1 MNNDRLEYI
10 KEFNDAIFSNDII
23 KNKNTLIF
31 IYTPPKVGS
40 TTLVTSFRISC
51 ARRVNVLHV
60 HDENMLSII
69 TGIKNNNN
77 VTVNELINYNASI
90 GKSVYVIDV
99 YRSPIERKISEY
111 FELLTSYHFNTSD
124 SNIGNYKIELL
135 IKRFNSLF
143 PFVGSGDYFFDN
155 YDIDIDI
162 PEQFDFD
169 NKFLLVEKNNVKY
182 IKLRLIDSDK
192 WDKILSN
199 ILNMDIVIVKDY
211 QTENKVIGEVYKNFN
226 EQYQIPCNLLETVTQ
241 CKYFNYYNS
250 EIEKQNYLNKWNSKT
265 VMSKFE
271 PFSLEKYNLYKE
283 ISNENQ
289 FLNVIQRDH
298 YLDHGCICN
307 SCCYKRM
314 QIITQIKNGKQVN
327 TKIIH
332 EEAVQEKK
340 IRKVQRIGN
349 IYNKIQKKVNEMSKT
364 QISSKKPVISMKIA

>member
-1 MNNDRLEYI
+1 MSDNRLAYI
-10 KEFNDAIFSNDII
+10 KEFNESIFSNESV

-51 ARRVNVLHV
+51 ARKVNVLHI
-60 HDENMLSII
+60 HDENMLSIV
-69 TGIKNNNN
+69 TGIKNKNN

-90 GKSVYVIDV
+90 GKTVYVIDV
-99 YRSPIERKISEY
+99 YRNPIERKISEY
-111 FELLTSYHFNTSD
+111 FELITSYHFNVSD
-124 SNIGNYKIELL
+124 NNIGNYKIDLL
-135 IKRFNSLF
+135 VKRFNALF
-143 PFVGSGDYFFDN
+143 PFVGSGDYFFDK
-155 YDIDIDI
+155 YDIDI
-162 PEQFDFD
+162 PEKFDFD
-169 NKFLLVEKNNVKY
+169 NKYLLVEKNKIKY
-182 IKLRLIDSDK
+182 IKLRLIDSDE
-192 WDKILSN
+192 WSKILTN

-226 EQYQIPCNLLETVTQ
+226 EQYHIPCNLLETVTQ

-265 VMSKFE
+265 VMSNFE
-271 PFSLEKYNLYKE
+271 PFSLEKYNFYKE

-289 FLNVIQRDH
+289 FSNVIQRDH

-314 QIITQIKNGKQVN
+314 QIISQIKNGNQVN
-327 TKIIH
+327 TKITH

-349 IYNKIQKKVNEMSKT
+349 IYKKVVKTLNELSKIQASTKKREIN
-364 QISSKKPVISMKIA
+364 MKIT